1 MQHFLDMLQKSVVES
16 FSDSI
21 LLQGIMGGESSFC
34 SLFGQVIIEC
44 PAQVLATS
52 IGLEFEDL
60 GVMLGAGPGF
70 EVLVSIECTNL
81 L

>member
-1 MQHFLDMLQKSVVES
+1 
-16 FSDSI
+16 
-21 LLQGIMGGESSFC
+21 MGGESSFN